1 MQNNKSIGYDDTK
14 KMLNTLRKLNENIK
28 STQTIREQQ
37 EVNPEVTQNMKNDL
51 VVIND
56 VEVKMSSSD
65 NMDMKLTD
73 EQKTSIS
80 NIIDAFRQQVSELVD
95 FEPGMTVGMDQVRLD
110 GEISDF
116 DFRFTLVA
124 GKDAGLYVVCE
135 MTEVTPELIDILTK
149 FNKFYQSYTDAMNN
163 LIVQRKNN

>member
-1 MQNNKSIGYDDTK
+1 MQNNKSIGYDETK
-14 KMLNTLRKLNENIK
+14 KMLNTLRKLSENIK
-28 STQTIREQQ
+28 STHTIREQQ
-37 EVNPEVTQNMKNDL
+37 EVNPEATQNMKNDFI
-51 VVIND
+51 VIND
-56 VEVKMSSSD
+56 VDVKLLSSD

-80 NIIDAFRQQVSELVD
+80 NIIDTFRQQVSELVEFD
-95 FEPGMTVGMDQVRLD
+95 PGMSITMDQIRLD
-110 GEISDF
+110 GTISDF

-124 GKDAGLYVVCE
+124 GKDNGLYVVCD
-135 MTEVTPELIDILTK
+135 MTEITPELIDVFTK